1 MTSDEGRTDSEAT
14 ESQRAEN
21 DLIDGA
27 RAGDASAF
35 DELVG
40 RHLRRAYAVAYRL
53 LGQRQDA
60 EDVVQDACLA
70 ALVWKDT
77 RRSYEEVA
85 QRTRSL
91 AAFLG
96 PRGARSAPCSRRRR
110 NAKIVEVAGAVQGNA
125 G

>member
-1 MTSDEGRTDSEAT
+1 MEWSLSAAFDVV
-14 ESQRAEN
+14 
-21 DLIDGA
+21 A
-27 RAGDASAF
+27 RAAP
-35 DELVG
+35 G
-40 RHLRRAYAVAYRL
+40 R
-53 LGQRQDA
+53 
-60 EDVVQDACLA
+60 A

-96 PRGARSAPCSRRRR
+96 RRGARSAPCSRRRR
-110 NAKIVEVAGAVQGNA
+110 NAKIVEVTGAVQGNA